1 MPSKKYLPTSD
12 VNLISNGVKCK
23 WRCIRDTTRNIPRI
37 ANLYHDSKKEM
48 SIPLENINLNVEILN
63 SSADIKFSQTFKN
76 ESENPIECIYK
87 FPSDAAYTIVGL
99 EVKIGDNIINTKIME
114 KEQAKQKYDDAVAS
128 GNTAVKL
135 NFDEK
140 LPDVIE
146 LNVGQLQPGDT
157 ALVTVS
163 MIAELE
169 VIKHGFYSFIFPL
182 NFFPLIG
189 DEKKNWKNEDEPQ
202 PAEFNASIKVQS
214 SSIITNLDVS
224 HKGFA
229 FEQSEDRCVFLK
241 FQTPPTWKSVV
252 DFNFFLNIFI
262 LLFP

>member
-1 MPSKKYLPTSD
+1 
-12 VNLISNGVKCK
+12 
-23 WRCIRDTTRNIPRI
+23 
-37 ANLYHDSKKEM
+37 
-48 SIPLENINLNVEILN
+48 
-63 SSADIKFSQTFKN
+63 
-76 ESENPIECIYK
+76 
-87 FPSDAAYTIVGL
+87 
-99 EVKIGDNIINTKIME
+99 ME
-114 KEQAKQKYDDAVAS
+114 KEQAKQEYDDAVAS

-146 LNVGQLQPGDT
+146 LNVGQLLPGDT

-189 DEKKNWKNEDEPQ
+189 DKKKNWKNEDESQ
-202 PAEFNASIKVQS
+202 PAEFNASIKIQS

-229 FEQSEDRCVFLK
+229 FEQSEDRCEVRLNYGPS
-241 FQTPPTWKSVV
+241 TNIVV
-252 DFNFFLNIFI
+252 KDIVISYSTGRIREPQLVLTRCDKYPGQIAAHISYIPRESEEHEVDEGKI
-262 LLFP
+262 L

>member
-1 MPSKKYLPTSD
+1 
-12 VNLISNGVKCK
+12 
-23 WRCIRDTTRNIPRI
+23 
-37 ANLYHDSKKEM
+37 M

-87 FPSDAAYTIVGL
+87 FPSDSAYTIVGL
-99 EVKIGDNIINTKIME
+99 EVKIGDNIINTKVME
-114 KEQAKQKYDDAVAS
+114 KEQAKQEYDDAVAS

-146 LNVGQLQPGDT
+146 LNVGQLQPGDS
-157 ALVTVS
+157 ALVTVR

-169 VIKHGFYSFIFPL
+169 VVKHGFYSFIFPL

-189 DEKKNWKNEDEPQ
+189 DEKKNWENDEPQ
-202 PAEFNASIKVQS
+202 SAEFNANIKIQS

-229 FEQSEDRCVFLK
+229 FQQSEDECEVRLNYSSSTNIVVRDIVISYSTGRIREPQLVLTRCDK
-241 FQTPPTWKSVV
+241 YPGQIAAHISYIPRESEEHEV
-252 DFNFFLNIFI
+252 DEGKNH
-262 LLFP
+262 